1 MIDIV
6 GEFLYWTLDLLY
18 SLWPAKKDRW
28 VIRIAVGSMVLIVA
42 FVALALFMQ

>member
-1 MIDIV
+1 VVDLV

-28 VIRIAVGSMVLIVA
+28 VIPIAVGSMVLIIVI
-42 FVALALFMQ
+42 VALARFMQ